1 MLKYNLT
8 EEDYWP
14 GFSYQSENEYH
25 QIGVI
30 YNGKEKNMLEHRY
43 IWILNC
49 FPIDRYD
56 AIHHINGDQTDNSIE
71 NLALMTLSEHRKY
84 HTLYSGEDINYM
96 TLLDFY
102 YDNGYIEDEIK
113 IYMPLFN
120 LLEIEEI
127 DEEYE

>member
-1 MLKYNLT
+1 
-8 EEDYWP
+8 
-14 GFSYQSENEYH
+14 
-25 QIGVI
+25 
-30 YNGKEKNMLEHRY
+30 
-43 IWILNC
+43 
-49 FPIDRYD
+49 
-56 AIHHINGDQTDNSIE
+56 
-71 NLALMTLSEHRKY
+71 
-84 HTLYSGEDINYM
+84 M